1 MLGKSEDKN
10 MIKTKSA
17 IEGITGFMA
26 IFEVDTVSH
35 CKVEFHVYS
44 EGYHDT
50 NACGQLLVKY
60 NAVTFKAHAKVVHF
74 VRTLL
79 LYLVGLQC
87 VFLRM
92 KISPPPKK
100 NSIV

>member
-1 MLGKSEDKN
+1 
-10 MIKTKSA
+10 
-17 IEGITGFMA
+17 MA

-35 CKVEFHVYS
+35 CKVEVHVYS

-60 NAVTFKAHAKVVHF
+60 NAVTCKAHAKVVHF
-74 VRTLL
+74 VSTLL

-87 VFLRM
+87 VFLRI
-92 KISPPPKK
+92 KISPPPPQKK
-100 NSIV
+100 SIV